1 VTRILEQFA
10 TRRHWVF
17 DLDGTLTVAVHDFD
31 AIRRDL
37 GLRPDHPILEQLAA
51 MPEAEAAPLR
61 RRLDKIEIALAEA
74 ATTQEG
80 AGPLLEQLDARD
92 ARMGILTRNS
102 RENALATL
110 EACGLGSFF
119 TAQAIIGRDCA
130 SPKPSGDGIRR
141 LLERWGADPADTVM
155 VGDYLFD
162 IQAAHDA
169 GAGTVYFDPT
179 GHFEHGERADVT
191 VSRLAQITAAL
202 PLADSAT
209 D

>member
-1 VTRILEQFA
+1 MTRLLQEFA
-10 TRRHWVF
+10 RRRHWIF

-31 AIRRDL
+31 GIRREL
-37 GLRPDHPILEQLAA
+37 GLDPDHPILEQLAA

-61 RRLDKIEIALAEA
+61 RRLDEIEIRLAEA
-74 ATTQEG
+74 ATMQAG
-80 AGPLLEQLDARD
+80 ADHLLEKLAVRN

-119 TAQAIIGRDCA
+119 AADTIIGRDCA

-141 LLERWGADPADTVM
+141 LLGRWSASPDDTVM

-162 IQAAHDA
+162 IMAGHDA
-169 GAGTVYFDPT
+169 GTGTVYFDPA
-179 GHFEHGERADVT
+179 GHFEHGEHADAA
-191 VSRLAQITAAL
+191 VSRLAEITAAL
-202 PLADSAT
+202 APPGDIT
-209 D
+209 G